1 MAENSKNSAKAG
13 SGASGKQHFVKAK
26 SGAAENLR
34 ALLEDQ
40 LKDIYYAEKAI
51 AKALPDMIENASS
64 EELSTALSTH
74 LTETEGQIERLE
86 EVFKA
91 LGKKAEAKKCEAILG
106 ILKEGESIIEDTQQG
121 DVRDAGIIAAAQK
134 VEHYEI
140 ASYGTLAAFA
150 KTLGETEVYDLLSET
165 LEEEKRTDVLLSEVA
180 ESFVNEEANEAVKQK
195 SSKR

>member
-1 MAENSKNSAKAG
+1 MAENSKNSVKAG

-40 LKDIYYAEKAI
+40 LKDIYWAEKAI
-51 AKALPDMIENASS
+51 AKALPELIDNSSS
-64 EELSTALSTH
+64 EELVNALSKH
-74 LTETEGQIERLE
+74 LTETKGQIERLE
-86 EVFKA
+86 QVFKT
-91 LGKKAEAKKCEAILG
+91 LGLKAEAKKCEAIAG
-106 ILKEGESIIEDTQQG
+106 ILKEGESIVEETQEG

-150 KTLGETEVYDLLSET
+150 KTLGENEVHELLYAT
-165 LEEEKRTDVLLSEVA
+165 LEEEKNADTILSDIA
-180 ESFVNEEANEAVKQK
+180 ESFVNDEANDAVKHK
-195 SSKR
+195 SNKR